1 MAAKQEAPKNVST
14 ALHALAHSEP
24 KANATVVAVQA
35 AVPVTAKIQKVEP
48 VKNVTTLAEPVKN
61 VTTLAEPVKNV
72 TTLAE
77 PVKNATIAAVQAST
91 AELVAA
97 LAIPEGE
104 TAKSLAKTEPVKND
118 TKSALAVPSKNETS

>member
-1 MAAKQEAPKNVST
+1 MST

-35 AVPVTAKIQKVEP
+35 AVPVTAKIQKV
-48 VKNVTTLAEPVKN
+48 EPVKN

>member
-1 MAAKQEAPKNVST
+1 M
-14 ALHALAHSEP
+14 
-24 KANATVVAVQA
+24 
-35 AVPVTAKIQKVEP
+35 
-48 VKNVTTLAEPVKN
+48 KNVTTLAEPVKN